1 MALGDFDKSV
11 VLSEDARSDVKWWL
25 DNVALEVRHI
35 DHGPCKVFITTDAS
49 QLGWGAVLDSHE
61 EAGDEQSTG
70 GRWNVEEQREHINV
84 LELKAGW
91 LGIQTFCSNIESCH
105 VKISMDNTTSVAYI
119 NHFGGCRSVR
129 CNAIAQDIWAF
140 CRLRGIWLTA
150 ANLPGHLNVIADERS
165 RLFDD
170 KTEWK
175 LNPCVYKQVVQRFGT
190 PTIDLFASR
199 LNCQLKS
206 FISWVPDP
214 EASFIDAFTIDW
226 SEYVFY
232 AFPPFSILLH
242 VIKKIEYDGATG
254 ILIVPNWPTQVW
266 FPLLRRLLLAEPLML
281 HWRNDIVTLPFRP
294 GPHPL
299 GHKLHLMACLLCG
312 VRSSGEAAQ
321 NSLPT

>member
-1 MALGDFDKSV
+1 ML
-11 VLSEDARSDVKWWL
+11 
-25 DNVALEVRHI
+25 
-35 DHGPCKVFITTDAS
+35 
-49 QLGWGAVLDSHE
+49 
-61 EAGDEQSTG
+61 
-70 GRWNVEEQREHINV
+70 
-84 LELKAGW
+84 
-91 LGIQTFCSNIESCH
+91 
-105 VKISMDNTTSVAYI
+105 
-119 NHFGGCRSVR
+119 
-129 CNAIAQDIWAF
+129 
-140 CRLRGIWLTA
+140 
-150 ANLPGHLNVIADERS
+150 ADERS

-175 LNPCVYKQVVQRFGT
+175 LNPCVFKHVAQRFGT

-199 LNCQLKS
+199 QNFQLKP
-206 FISWVPDP
+206 FISWIPGP

-226 SEYVFY
+226 SEYMFY

-281 HWRNDIVTLPFRP
+281 QWHNDIVTLPFRP

-321 NSLPT
+321 NSLPI